1 MKKNVRSL
9 AVVSALLVS
18 SVSVQAKPNNDCKDL
33 PSHAELK
40 AALTTATLS
49 TNGGL
54 DFDMWATVVNRFGA
68 VCAIVKAVNSATN
81 NSEPDPWPGSRVIS
95 AQKANTANSFSN
107 RQVSWSSASLYG
119 VSQPGG
125 SLFGLQE
132 SNPVDPR
139 AAYRGNAAQYGEH
152 NDPMNGMKVGGI
164 NVFGGG
170 LALYDVDGDVIGA
183 IGVSGDTSCADHNVA
198 WRTRAEISQHKG
210 APTYDG
216 FVNLE
221 KITYDAENTAGTI
234 GAAMT
239 NGFTHPLCGFAEKTV
254 GESQGSVTMPPAP
267 PAS

>member
-1 MKKNVRSL
+1 MKKSVRSL
-9 AVVSALLVS
+9 AVVSTLLVS
-18 SVSVQAKPNNDCKDL
+18 SFSVHAKPNNDCKDL

-40 AALTTATLS
+40 AALTTAMES

-54 DFDMWATVVNRFGA
+54 DFDMWATVVNRYGA

-81 NSEPDPWPGSRVIS
+81 NAEADPWPGSRVIS
-95 AQKANTANSFSN
+95 AQKANTANSFSS

-139 AAYRGNAAQYGEH
+139 AAYRGNAKQYGEH

-170 LALYDVDGDVIGA
+170 LALYDADGDVIGA

-198 WRTRAEISQHKG
+198 WRTRAELSQHKG
-210 APTYDG
+210 VPTFGD
-216 FVNLE
+216 FLNLE
-221 KITYDAENTAGTI
+221 TITYDAENVAGTI

-239 NGFTHPLCGFAEKTV
+239 NDFTHPLCGFNEEDIGKLI
-254 GESQGSVTMPPAP
+254 GSVTVPSVPE
-267 PAS
+267 S